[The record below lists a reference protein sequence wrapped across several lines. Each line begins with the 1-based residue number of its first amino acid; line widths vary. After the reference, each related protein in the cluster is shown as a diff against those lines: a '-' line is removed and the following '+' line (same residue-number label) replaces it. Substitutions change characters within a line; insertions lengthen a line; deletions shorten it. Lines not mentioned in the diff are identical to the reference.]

1 MEEESIKLEPG
12 INVLSTLKKK
22 YGKDYY
28 KSKEFLDISQ
38 ISSIS
43 EKCDED
49 SILSMYFSTLY
60 KKFGD
65 NFYKYPEYVDRL
77 NLFFK
82 YSNPKRNLKYFN
94 RFGIVIKKFKDDTYE
109 DENKNTSNFDINDS
123 DSDSEIDSD
132 YNKNQHQHQHNS
144 YYNSTNFNVHDEYYT
159 NYYVKDSFYVDNNLN
174 QTKIESYVEPYDDTY
189 DDYDIETYSK
199 NKNRK

>member
-1 MEEESIKLEPG
+1 MEEDFIKLEPG
-12 INVLSTLKKK
+12 VNVLSTLKKK

-28 KSKEFLDISQ
+28 KSKEFLNISQ
-38 ISSIS
+38 ISSVS

-49 SILSMYFSTLY
+49 SILSMYFSTLF

-94 RFGIVIKKFKDDTYE
+94 RFGIVIKKFKDHTFE
-109 DENKNTSNFDINDS
+109 EEHKNISDCDITE
-123 DSDSEIDSD
+123 SDSEIESD
-132 YNKNQHQHQHNS
+132 QNQNNGD
-144 YYNSTNFNVHDEYYT
+144 YNSTNFDSYDEYYT

-174 QTKIESYVEPYDDTY
+174 QQKIESYVEPYDDTY
-189 DDYDIETYSK
+189 DDYNIEMYSK